1 MSDVTYS
8 KNKILILGTC
18 FDMDYLRSSDKKG
31 LRCNGYDKLRCGK
44 YDNIVFKSQIDCCI
58 CGGGTTSKLEVNY
71 FCLMYR
77 YLVIKQSAK

>member
-18 FDMDYLRSSDKKG
+18 FDMDDLKDSDQKG
-31 LRCNGYDKLRCGK
+31 VACYGYDQLRCGK
-44 YDNIVFKSQIDCCI
+44 YNDGGFQSKIDCCI

-77 YLVIKQSAK
+77 YLVMGR